1 MKRFLLFLITLP
13 SLSYAQTPFSSDSA
27 LSYLRTISVTIG
39 ARPMGSP
46 NERRAM
52 EFALTKFREFGLDK
66 AYRMD
71 MQTAENDMTGS
82 LINTNSGIAI
92 GVLRGKTDR
101 IIVIG
106 GHIDSSSPFVPG
118 ANDDGSG
125 SAVVIELA
133 RVLSKEHLQS
143 TIVFCLFGGE
153 ESGLCG
159 SKYFVQHFFQLD
171 SVALMLQ
178 LDMANGDGLLI
189 PMINSKTGSTP
200 VWLLQAVYEEFG
212 KLGYSGLQYPTHF
225 FTAMSMVPGGGV
237 GDDHEPFQAKGIP
250 AIDFTS
256 DISDPIHTPQDDFE
270 HFKPSGLKRSGDLVY
285 ALIHRFDK
293 NVPEEKTNNYYL
305 LQIGKRA
312 IIFPL
317 WLLSS
322 FIIVS
327 VVLAI
332 GALIVVRKRRTEIER
347 SRRPKIPALKLF
359 LFALLIQTCVW
370 LSENLVGLIKG
381 VRFPWV
387 AYPDGYFILGFL
399 AALLGIIFSLKF
411 SPRMNL
417 SKDPYR
423 WFLRTVVFLLIFVSL
438 LAFVNVKVTLYPA
451 LALFFLALAMLV
463 HKPWLKLLFWILS
476 PHFMFRLLFSEG
488 FFFLGRTMALQST
501 QPMWMYFVLHLF
513 YILFFALWSFPFLL
527 GFAAIYFDSGID
539 LLWLK
544 KWRTRTG
551 LIAGSAL
558 FLLCVLILSSFPSY
572 SDEWRPTITID
583 QSLDMNTGK
592 GTVELKSSEYLRHL
606 TVHLAEKDTTI
617 STWERNVL
625 VKEFTYHHAPWIQI
639 ERTVLKTSVDSSIT
653 YDILAT
659 LYFKYRPR
667 NFTISYSAGKNKLE
681 DIAGEFIS
689 SSTAHSVSMRW
700 ESFPD
705 TVMMVPI
712 HFRTAK
718 ADSVTETIEA
728 KFIEMIEPVRIEK
741 EMTNITPQTTLRR
754 TEVIHTPDKK

>member
-1 MKRFLLFLITLP
+1 MKRFLLFFITLP
-13 SLSYAQTPFSSDSA
+13 SLSYAQILFSSDSA

-52 EFALTKFREFGLDK
+52 EFALAKFREFGLDE
-66 AYRMD
+66 AYVME
-71 MQTAENDMTGS
+71 MKTAKNDMTGAS
-82 LINTNSGIAI
+82 VNTSSGIAI

-106 GHIDSSSPFVPG
+106 GHIDSAGPDIPG

-125 SAVVIELA
+125 SAAVIELA
-133 RVLSKEHLQS
+133 RVLSKEQHHS
-143 TIVFCLFGGE
+143 TIFFCLFGGE
-153 ESGLCG
+153 EEGLIG
-159 SKYFVQHFFQLD
+159 SKYFVDHFSRID
-171 SVALMLQ
+171 SVTLMLE
-178 LDMANGDGLLI
+178 LDMANGRDPLI
-189 PMINSKTGSTP
+189 PTIDYKGGNTP
-200 VWLLQAVYEEFG
+200 VWLVQATYEEFG
-212 KLGYSGLQYPTHF
+212 KLGYSGLDYPTHF
-225 FTAMSMVPGGGV
+225 FTAMSMMPGGGV
-237 GDDHEPFQAKGIP
+237 GSDHEPFLAKGIP

-285 ALIHRFDK
+285 ALIHRFDE

-312 IIFPL
+312 LFFPL
-317 WLLSS
+317 WLLST

-332 GALIVVRKRRTEIER
+332 GALIVVRKRRIETER
-347 SRRPKIPALKLF
+347 SQRPKVPAFKLF

-381 VRFPWV
+381 TRFPWV
-387 AYPDGYFILGFL
+387 ASPDGYFILGFL

-411 SPRMNL
+411 SRRVNL

-423 WFLRTVVFLLIFVSL
+423 WFLRTVVFLLVFISL
-438 LAFVNVKVTLYPA
+438 LALINVKVTLYPA
-451 LALFFLALAMLV
+451 LALFFLALAMLAN
-463 HKPWLKLLFWILS
+463 KPLLKLFFWILS
-476 PHFMFRLLFSEG
+476 PHFMFRLMFSEE
-488 FFFLGRTMALQST
+488 FFFLGRTMALQSA

-527 GFAAIYFDSGID
+527 GFAAVYFDSGID

-551 LIAGSAL
+551 LIVGSAL
-558 FLLCVLILSSFPSY
+558 FLLCVLVLSFLPSY

-583 QSLDMNTGK
+583 QLLDMNTGK
-592 GTVELKSSEYLRHL
+592 GTVQLKSSEYLRHL

-617 STWERNVL
+617 STWERDVP
-625 VKEFTYHHAPWIQI
+625 VKDFTYHQAPWIQI
-639 ERTVLKTSVDSSIT
+639 ERTVLTSVDSSIT

-659 LYFKYRPR
+659 LHFKYRPR
-667 NFTISYSAGKNKLE
+667 NFTLSYSAGKNKLE
-681 DIAGEFIS
+681 DVAGEFVS

-700 ESFPD
+700 KSFPD

-712 HFRTAK
+712 HFRVVK

-728 KFIEMIEPVRIEK
+728 KFIEMMEPVRIEK
-741 EMTNITPQTTLRR
+741 EMTNIFPQTTLRR
-754 TEVIHTPDKK
+754 TEIIRAGEIQ

>member
-46 NERRAM
+46 KERQAL
-52 EFALTKFREFGLDK
+52 EFALSKFREFGLNEVYLMEMIRSSID
-66 AYRMD
+66 
-71 MQTAENDMTGS
+71 
-82 LINTNSGIAI
+82 TNSGIAV

-106 GHIDSSSPFVPG
+106 GHIDSAGPDIPG

-125 SAVVIELA
+125 SAAVIELA
-133 RVLSKEHLQS
+133 RILSKERHQS
-143 TIVFCLFGGE
+143 TIFFCLFGGE
-153 ESGLCG
+153 EEGLIG
-159 SKYFVQHFFQLD
+159 SKYFVDHFSRID
-171 SVALMLQ
+171 SVTLMLE
-178 LDMANGDGLLI
+178 LDMANGSDPLI
-189 PMINSKTGSTP
+189 PMIDYKGGNTP
-200 VWLLQAVYEEFG
+200 VWLVQAAYEEFG
-212 KLGYSGLQYPTHF
+212 KLGYSGLNYPTHF
-225 FTAMSMVPGGGV
+225 FTAMSMLPGGGV
-237 GDDHEPFQAKGIP
+237 GSDHEPFLAKRIP
-250 AIDFTS
+250 AINFTS

-285 ALIHRFDK
+285 ALIHRFDE
-293 NVPEEKTNNYYL
+293 NVPEEKTNNYYF

-312 IIFPL
+312 LFFPL
-317 WLLSS
+317 WLLST

-332 GALIVVRKRRTEIER
+332 GALIVVRKRRIETEK
-347 SRRPKIPALKLF
+347 SQRPKVPALKLF

-381 VRFPWV
+381 TRFPWI
-387 AYPDGYFILGFL
+387 ASPDGYFILGFL
-399 AALLGIIFSLKF
+399 AAILGIIFSLKF

-417 SKDPYR
+417 SRDPYR
-423 WFLRTVVFLLIFVSL
+423 WFLRTVVFLLVFISL
-438 LAFVNVKVTLYPA
+438 LALVNIKVTLYPA

-463 HKPWLKLLFWILS
+463 QKPWLKLLFWILS
-476 PHFMFRLLFSEG
+476 PHFMFRLMFSEG

-527 GFAAIYFDSGID
+527 GFAAVYFDSGID

-544 KWRTRTG
+544 KWKTRTG

-558 FLLCVLILSSFPSY
+558 FLLCVLVLSSFPSY
-572 SDEWRPTITID
+572 SDEWRSTITID
-583 QSLDMNTGK
+583 QSLDMNTGE
-592 GTVELKSSEYLRHL
+592 GTVQLKSSEYLRHL
-606 TVHLAEKDTTI
+606 TVHFAEKDTMI

-625 VKEFTYHHAPWIQI
+625 LKEFSYNYTPWIQI
-639 ERTVLKTSVDSSIT
+639 ERTVLTSADSSIT

-659 LYFKYRPR
+659 LHFKYRPR
-667 NFTISYSAGKNKLE
+667 NFTISYSTKKSKIE
-681 DIAGEFIS
+681 DVAGEFITNT
-689 SSTAHSVSMRW
+689 TAHRVSLQW
-700 ESFPD
+700 KSFPD
-705 TVMMVPI
+705 TVMMIPI

-718 ADSVTETIEA
+718 TDSVTETLEA
-728 KFIEMIEPVRIEK
+728 KFVELIEPVRIEK
-741 EMTNITPQTTLRR
+741 ELTNIDSQTTLRR
-754 TEVIHTPDKK
+754 TETIRARETQ

>member
-1 MKRFLLFLITLP
+1 MKRSLLFLLILP
-13 SLSYAQTPFSSDSA
+13 SLSYAQTSFSSDSA
-27 LSYLRTISVTIG
+27 LSFLRIISFTIG

-52 EFALTKFREFGLDK
+52 EFALMKFREFGLDE
-66 AYRMD
+66 AYVME
-71 MQTAENDMTGS
+71 MKTAKNDMTHAS
-82 LINTNSGIAI
+82 VNTSSGIAI

-106 GHIDSSSPFVPG
+106 GHIDSAGPNIPG

-125 SAVVIELA
+125 SAAVIELA
-133 RVLSKEHLQS
+133 RVLSKERHHS

-153 ESGLCG
+153 EEGLIG
-159 SKYFVQHFFQLD
+159 SKYFVDHFPRID
-171 SVALMLQ
+171 SVALMLEI
-178 LDMANGDGLLI
+178 DMANGSDPLI
-189 PMINSKTGSTP
+189 PTIDYTSGNTP
-200 VWLLQAVYEEFG
+200 VWLVQAAYEEFA
-212 KLGYSGLQYPTHF
+212 KLGYSGLDYPTHF
-225 FTAMSMVPGGGV
+225 FTAMSMLPGGV
-237 GDDHEPFQAKGIP
+237 GSDHEPFLAKGIP

-285 ALIHRFDK
+285 SLIHRFDE
-293 NVPEEKTNNYYL
+293 NVPEVKINNYYL

-312 IIFPL
+312 LFFPL
-317 WLLSS
+317 WLLSA

-332 GALIVVRKRRTEIER
+332 GALIVVRKRRIETER
-347 SRRPKIPALKLF
+347 SQRHKVPALKLF

-381 VRFPWV
+381 TRFPWV

-399 AALLGIIFSLKF
+399 AALLGILFSLKF

-423 WFLRTVVFLLIFVSL
+423 WFLRAVVFLLVFISL
-438 LAFVNVKVTLYPA
+438 LAFINVKVTLYPA

-463 HKPWLKLLFWILS
+463 QKPWLKLLFWILS
-476 PHFMFRLLFSEG
+476 PHFMFRLMFSEG
-488 FFFLGRTMALQST
+488 FVFLGRTMALQST
-501 QPMWMYFVLHLF
+501 QPMWIYFILHLF

-551 LIAGSAL
+551 LIIGSAL
-558 FLLCVLILSSFPSY
+558 FLLCVLVLSSFPSY

-592 GTVELKSSEYLRHL
+592 GTVQLKSSEYLRHL
-606 TVHLAEKDTTI
+606 TVHLAEKDTMI

-625 VKEFTYHHAPWIQI
+625 LKEFSHHYIPWVQI
-639 ERTVLKTSVDSSIT
+639 ERTVLTSVDSSIT

-659 LYFKYRPR
+659 LHFKYRPQ
-667 NFTISYSAGKNKLE
+667 NFTISYSTKKGKIE
-681 DIAGEFIS
+681 DVAGEFIANT
-689 SSTAHSVSMRW
+689 TAHSVSLQW
-700 ESFPD
+700 KSFPD
-705 TVMMVPI
+705 TMMMVPI

-718 ADSVTETIEA
+718 ADSMTETIEA
-728 KFIEMIEPVRIEK
+728 RFVELIEPVRIEK
-741 EMTNITPQTTLRR
+741 ELTNIDAQTTLRR
-754 TEVIHTPDKK
+754 TETIHAGEIQ